1 MCVETSCNFRQSLTT
16 LSVQSY
22 QWSHLGHFGSW
33 FTHTFPPSSSWVSAL
48 EKVVHLEIPTQS
60 DLSPPGIPVGERKRS
75 RSVRD
80 DLETSVGEDKN
91 SIEKQQ
97 SV

>member
-1 MCVETSCNFRQSLTT
+1 MLRQAVILDKA
-16 LSVQSY
+16 LQLY
-22 QWSHLGHFGSW
+22 QYKAISGNTWAIFGSW